1 MKRKF
6 KHGKTFAVTTV
17 SLMLLSLLFILAL
30 MLWPLYDGIFTTGTS
45 EERHFYVTIDGE
57 EVDYIKFEGLTTD
70 SFIMPFI
77 KGEKLEVVEKSG
89 RYDVYRWKIA
99 PDSNTDYL
107 IFERIDKITEY
118 KEGMIPIDFSSY
130 TGSPDAR
137 MIYIAK
143 RVESNDE

>member
-6 KHGKTFAVTTV
+6 KPGKAFAITAI
-17 SLMLLSLLFILAL
+17 SLLLLSILSVFAL
-30 MLWPLYDGIFTTGTS
+30 MMWPLYGHTLTS
-45 EERHFYVTIDGE
+45 EMQVEIQFCLTMDGE
-57 EVDYIKFEGLTTD
+57 EVKYLKTETLTSD
-70 SFIMPFI
+70 SFVTPFI
-77 KGEKLEVVEKSG
+77 KGKKLDVVEKSG
-89 RYDVYRWKIA
+89 LYNVYRWKIA
-99 PDSNTDYL
+99 PDSNTEYL

>member
-1 MKRKF
+1 MKTKF
-6 KHGKTFAVTTV
+6 KHGKAFAITTV
-17 SLMLLSLLFILAL
+17 SLLLLSILSVFAL
-30 MLWPLYDGIFTTGTS
+30 MLWPLYDGIFTTNTS
-45 EERHFYVTIDGE
+45 EERHFYVTIDDE

-70 SFIMPFI
+70 SFIIPFI
-77 KGEKLEVVEKSG
+77 KGEKLEVDEKSG
-89 RYDVYRWKIA
+89 LYNVYRWKIA
-99 PDSNTDYL
+99 PDSNTEYL
-107 IFERIDKITEY
+107 IFERIDKITDY